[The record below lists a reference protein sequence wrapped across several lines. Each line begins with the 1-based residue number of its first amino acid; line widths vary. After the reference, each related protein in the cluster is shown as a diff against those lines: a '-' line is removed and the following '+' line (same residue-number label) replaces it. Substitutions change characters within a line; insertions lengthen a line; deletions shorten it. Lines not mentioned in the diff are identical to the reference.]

1 LRIDADDASDASTP
15 RAGRPHLAQVELGT
29 PFDHIFFFGVVVK
42 GQDHPRHRPAGQR
55 PAGAFSG
62 GCRGRTLARPCA
74 LAPISL
80 AALAPTHRWRRA
92 RTRSASAAATATC
105 RSPTCCRCATA
116 ASRAGSTAA
125 GTGISSVMLRQAPA
139 LAIRT
144 LLKHELSVKFNFF
157 LPPPRTLTCGFGLKT
172 SWFVKVEVGGS
183 VQRRRRGEGNGAQA
197 RM

>member
-1 LRIDADDASDASTP
+1 MLRSRPCAWRRPCCMHTRLGMQRGVRALLRIDADDASDASTP

-144 LLKHELSVKFNFF
+144 LLKHSNTNF
-157 LPPPRTLTCGFGLKT
+157 
-172 SWFVKVEVGGS
+172 
-183 VQRRRRGEGNGAQA
+183 Q
-197 RM
+197 